1 MPVYQFLPLA
11 SIDAA
16 RPVFMI
22 VMGAFL
28 MVVAWRMA
36 RETEGWSARFLVG
49 GAFLLC
55 LGYTFLIPMY
65 EAGKIERYYPGAHLH
80 SPSTAL
86 GWHAVKIVVMNSG
99 WLVFGVG
106 LGLHSGLLRVP
117 AFLKNSKTQPH
128 SVSGHESAA

>member
-1 MPVYQFLPLA
+1 MFPVNLLPLA

-28 MVVAWRMA
+28 MIITWRMA

-55 LGYTFLIPMY
+55 IGYAVLIPMY
-65 EAGKIERYYPGAHLH
+65 EAGKIESYHPLAHLH
-80 SPSTAL
+80 DPSTAL
-86 GWHAVKIVVMNSG
+86 GWHAVKLVVMNSG
-99 WLVFGVG
+99 WLVFGLG

-117 AFLKNSKTQPH
+117 AALRISKTQP
-128 SVSGHESAA
+128 SVNAHESAA

>member
-1 MPVYQFLPLA
+1 MTLPPLLPLA

-22 VMGAFL
+22 IMGVFL

-36 RETEGWSARFLVG
+36 RDTEGWTARLLVG

-55 LGYTFLIPMY
+55 IGYAILIPMY

-86 GWHAVKIVVMNSG
+86 GWHAVKLVVMNSG
-99 WLVFGVG
+99 WLVLGLG

-117 AFLKNSKTQPH
+117 AFLKISKPQPQ

>member
-1 MPVYQFLPLA
+1 MPVVQIFPLA

-22 VMGAFL
+22 VMGVFL

-36 RETEGWSARFLVG
+36 RETEGWSARLLVG
-49 GAFLLC
+49 GAFLLF
-55 LGYTFLIPMY
+55 LGYAFLLPMY
-65 EAGKIERYYPGAHLH
+65 EAGKIERYHPRSDLH

-86 GWHAVKIVVMNSG
+86 GWHAVKIVIMNSG

-106 LGLHSGLLRVP
+106 LGLHSGLFRVP
-117 AFLKNSKTQPH
+117 AFLKISKTQPQT
-128 SVSGHESAA
+128 VSGHESAA